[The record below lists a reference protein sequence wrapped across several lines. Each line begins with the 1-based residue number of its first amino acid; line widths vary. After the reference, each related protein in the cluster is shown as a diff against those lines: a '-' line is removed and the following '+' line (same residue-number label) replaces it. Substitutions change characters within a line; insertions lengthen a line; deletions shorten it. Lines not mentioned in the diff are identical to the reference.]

1 MSLPELP
8 EPFALSVS
16 VHEGDT
22 PSKTYMECMLY
33 QEHPNEKQRLYTA
46 DQMRAYALQAVEAMR
61 REPMTDR
68 MFDLICA
75 AIDKADTITMDAD
88 YMLDS
93 DDCIRVVRTMQALID
108 VCGIAQK
115 EQGK

>member
-46 DQMRAYALQAVEAMR
+46 DQMRAYALQAVEALR
-61 REPMTDR
+61 PVAMTPSEVTEA
-68 MFDLICA
+68 FDSELRSSYTDFEA
-75 AIDKADTITMDAD
+75 G
-88 YMLDS
+88 
-93 DDCIRVVRTMQALID
+93 VRTAETHHHIT
-108 VCGIAQK
+108 QK
-115 EQGK
+115 EHGK